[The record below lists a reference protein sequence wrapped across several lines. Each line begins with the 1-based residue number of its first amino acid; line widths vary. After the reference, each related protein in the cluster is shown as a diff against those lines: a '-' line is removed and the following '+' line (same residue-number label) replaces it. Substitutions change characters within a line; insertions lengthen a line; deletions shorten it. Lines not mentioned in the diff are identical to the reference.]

1 MNEPVPI
8 PRTNNP
14 LFPLPPDYDELGSE
28 GQREARVN
36 ACRLWQLP
44 GTPEERAEN
53 RVASTFFFD
62 SYYLKPDPDAFF
74 DSGFYDQEPLPT
86 PSFHWDLSRM
96 WATNRLNVALA
107 PRGGAKTSHCQKDM
121 ALCLITAPRYSFAYA
136 TSTHPN
142 ARLTGSRIR
151 DICYYNSRVSD
162 DFCPHY
168 GVDKLRPP
176 RGNKDTAT
184 EHFYLTNGS
193 WLRCVSVNTRL
204 RGLRPRR
211 FRLDD
216 PEFDAK
222 ASTSMQALRDATE
235 TLVFKVALPM
245 VLRANTGL
253 DWVGTFVS
261 KRHLLWHAM
270 LLTQTPDGPRASDPR
285 FDYWARL
292 IIRACH
298 EDPETGRLISCWPH
312 MWPSD
317 AEERASLN
325 LSPDTLT
332 LPELRDKLGPL
343 TFNGEMMGKPGDS
356 EDQFFKLDPSAYGRH
371 SFWYESIDSALTTDP
386 YSTGTHICYRN
397 KDDHFVRIA
406 LPDWL
411 KTVRL
416 FMTVDTAFTEKST
429 SDRRCCCLMAV
440 DHENRLFVLDLWSD
454 RKPDATL
461 VSETF
466 RLSSLWRCPSVFV
479 EVVKESYKLYERF
492 QSTVKTKMTEH
503 LGLTHIPKIGPLKP
517 GHMDKESKIATL
529 DLRFEHGL
537 IKLPH
542 HLRHKNPGVT
552 RLYNQI
558 EGFNPEVAGG
568 GLENDDELDCVAM
581 SLFVIKGRLRKQTP
595 TLESPTF
602 DPIASLKK
610 GELNLP
616 HGGPPIMSLMPLEL
630 VDPEVLDF
638 LLRSHEQTVSSQ
650 SDSRL

>member
-1 MNEPVPI
+1 MNDPVPI
-8 PRTNNP
+8 SRENNP
-14 LFPLPPDYDELGSE
+14 FYPLPPDYEELGE
-28 GQREARVN
+28 GGQREARVN

-53 RVASTFFFD
+53 RVVSTFFFD
-62 SYYLKPDPDAFF
+62 TYYLRPDPDAFF

-136 TSTHPN
+136 TSTHDN
-142 ARLTGSRIR
+142 ARHTGSRVR
-151 DICYYNSRVSD
+151 DICYENSRISD
-162 DFCPHY
+162 DFCPHFS
-168 GVDKLRPP
+168 VDKLRPS
-176 RGNKDTAT
+176 RGSKDTGT
-184 EHFYLTNGS
+184 ELFYLANGS

-216 PEFDAK
+216 PEHDAK
-222 ASTSMQALRDATE
+222 ASTSMQVLRDATE

-270 LLTQTPDGPRASDPR
+270 LTSDTPDGPRAADPR

-292 IIRACH
+292 LIRACH
-298 EDPETGRLISCWPH
+298 EDPDTGRLTSCWPH

-317 AEERASLN
+317 AAERTALG
-325 LSPDTLT
+325 LTTETLT
-332 LPELRDKLGPL
+332 LPELREKLGTM
-343 TFNGEMMGKPGDS
+343 TFNGEMMGRPGDS
-356 EDQFFKLDPSAYGRH
+356 EDQYFKLDPSAFGRH
-371 SFWYESIDSALTTDP
+371 SWWFESIDTLLTTDP
-386 YSTGTHICYRN
+386 YSSTASICYRD
-397 KDDHFVRIA
+397 KDQHFIKKSV
-406 LPDWL
+406 PDWL
-411 KTVRL
+411 RTVRL
-416 FMTVDTAFTEKST
+416 FITVDTAFTEKST

-440 DHENRLFVLDLWSD
+440 DPENRLFVLDLWSD

-461 VSETF
+461 VAETF
-466 RLSSLWRCPSVFV
+466 RLASLWRVPAVFV

-492 QSTVKTKMTEH
+492 QSAVKTKTTEH
-503 LGLTHIPKIGPLKP
+503 LALTHVPKIGPLKP

-529 DLRFEHGL
+529 DIRFEHGL
-537 IKLPH
+537 IKLPFH
-542 HLRHKNPGVT
+542 ARGKNPGIN
-552 RLYNQI
+552 RLFNQI
-558 EGFNPEVAGG
+558 EGFNPEVPGG
-568 GLENDDELDCVAM
+568 GLENDDELDCVSM
-581 SLFVIKGRLRKQTP
+581 SLFVIKGRLRKQSP
-595 TLESPTF
+595 TLEALTF
-602 DPIASLKK
+602 DPIAALKK

-616 HGGPPIMSLMPLEL
+616 NGGPPIMSLFPLDMLDPDILNKMLSDHQTL
-630 VDPEVLDF
+630 VTSEK
-638 LLRSHEQTVSSQ
+638 
-650 SDSRL
+650 DSRL